1 MLKQRLAET
10 LKKIIRSGDNRFSLT
25 ESLSTF
31 SHEFNLGSVKGK
43 SIYFNLT
50 EKDDIRKLLVVK
62 GYDLTAS
69 PVEGMTRS
77 EKLAF
82 TPDEKAGGG
91 SLKRNRISIKTLAN
105 CPLLLNGERL
115 MLPLKSHLDIEL
127 SSLKNSGHDCVIL
140 VENYDNFNNVHEN
153 SITLPAK
160 YKKPLVIY
168 RGDKNES
175 RLDAVMSYLD
185 ICKLPVFAY
194 VDIDPFGLAN
204 VQGLPKLAGV
214 LAPEMSILEAM
225 LSDTK
230 TKRNDLYE
238 KHYAGCYAVL
248 DRLPDNHPC
257 KGLWNLTK
265 KYKAGLVQEHFLR
278 LKLPIM
284 SNDIH

>member
-1 MLKQRLAET
+1 MLNQRLAET
-10 LKKIIRSGDNRFSLT
+10 LKKIIRSDDSRFTLT
-25 ESLSTF
+25 GSLSTF

-43 SIYFNLT
+43 SIYFNSI
-50 EKDDIRKLLVVK
+50 EKEDIRKLLVVK

-69 PVEGMTRS
+69 LVAGMTRS
-77 EKLAF
+77 EKLSI

-105 CPLLLNGERL
+105 QPLLLNDECL
-115 MLPLKSHLDIEL
+115 MLPLRSHLDIEL
-127 SSLKNSGHDCVIL
+127 SSLKDSGHDCVIF

-153 SITLPAK
+153 PITLPTA
-160 YKKPLVIY
+160 YKKPMVIY

-185 ICKLPVFAY
+185 LCKLPVFAY

-204 VQGLPKLAGV
+204 VQGLSNLVGV
-214 LAPEMSILEAM
+214 LTPEISILEAL

-238 KHYAGCYAVL
+238 RHYAGCYALL

-257 KGLWNLTK
+257 KGLWNLIK
-265 KYKAGLVQEHFLR
+265 KYKAGVVQEQFLR

-284 SNDIH
+284 SNGIH